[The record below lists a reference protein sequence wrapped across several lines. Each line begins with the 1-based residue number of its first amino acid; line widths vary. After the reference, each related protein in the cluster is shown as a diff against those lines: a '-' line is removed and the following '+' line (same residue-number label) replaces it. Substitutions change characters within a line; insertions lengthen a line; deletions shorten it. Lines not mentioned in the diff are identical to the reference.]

1 VKEAAVQAL
10 WDLLWRRLY
19 PIYML
24 RRNRVSQHLLGSLTI
39 SSGESC
45 LELGGP
51 TRRWQEAAERFGA
64 KTIVLNIDMNHL
76 IRFRTLYHSPV
87 FVVLGDATRI
97 PLKDKSV
104 DYVISYALL
113 EHITVERRFHFAQEI
128 MRVARKGYYIATP
141 YYWFPFE
148 PHYWMPFFQ
157 FVPEFFKRWLTQKV
171 RVGMIY
177 KESYEPIALA
187 TKRELRRLFPQ
198 ANITG
203 FSFTGVV
210 PETIVAWWRSN

>member
-1 VKEAAVQAL
+1 MQAL
-10 WDLLWRRLY
+10 WDLLWRWLY

-24 RRNRVSQHLLGSLTI
+24 RRNRVSQHLLGSLGTPVL
-39 SSGESC
+39 SW
-45 LELGGP
+45 GGP
-51 TRRWQEAAERFGA
+51 TRRWQDAAERFGV

-76 IRFRTLYHSPV
+76 TRFRTLYHRPI

-97 PLKDKSV
+97 PLKHNSV

-113 EHITVERRFHFAQEI
+113 EHIAVERRPHLAQEI

-157 FVPEFFKRWLTQKV
+157 FLPEFFKRWLTQRV
-171 RVGMIY
+171 RVGMI
-177 KESYEPIALA
+177 
-187 TKRELRRLFPQ
+187 
-198 ANITG
+198 
-203 FSFTGVV
+203 
-210 PETIVAWWRSN
+210 